1 MRVMLGKYRERT
13 ARVMDSRESA
23 PGMVLGVVETEAA
36 GRRWQSGGNR
46 WVMAVLVVMEVM
58 VVIVVTAV
66 MAVMAVMMAVMA
78 VMMVMVVMAVLL
90 RRRETDAWLY
100 YSTPVILCGIMWDLK

>member
-36 GRRWQSGGNR
+36 GQRWQSGGNR

-58 VVIVVTAV
+58 VIAVIAV

-78 VMMVMVVMAVLL
+78 VMIVMVMMAVLL

-100 YSTPVILCGIMWDLK
+100 YPTPVILCGIMWDLK